1 MTAVPLFVGPRWK
14 LQGLCTQ
21 SDPEHWFPDHDGD
34 RIADQDKRPG
44 DEPGKA
50 ISAKAICRRCPVRIE
65 CLTWALDNKERHGIW
80 GGLTVKE
87 RNRLA
92 KEKR

>member
-1 MTAVPLFVGPRWK
+1 MFAGPRWK

-34 RIADQDKRPG
+34 GTARRSGDEVGRPG
-44 DEPGKA
+44 M
-50 ISAKAICRRCPVRIE
+50 SAKAICKRCPVVNE
-65 CLTWALDNKERHGIW
+65 CLQWALEQKEQHGIW
-80 GGLTVKE
+80 GGMTTRE

-92 KEKR
+92 KEKT